1 MRLVNDRVDSVRYAG
16 KESQDEAPVILH
28 MTRERLGQPA
38 GWRRK
43 MAFWTERT
51 VLVTGGAGFL
61 GTHVVRKIQAQGCQA
76 VIVPRS
82 REFDLRDKAAIIAC
96 LNRRGRTW

>member
-1 MRLVNDRVDSVRYAG
+1 
-16 KESQDEAPVILH
+16 
-28 MTRERLGQPA
+28 
-38 GWRRK
+38 

-61 GTHVVRKIQAQGCQA
+61 GTHVVKKIRAHDCPA

-82 REFDLRDKAAIIAC
+82 REFDLRDKSAII
-96 LNRRGRTW
+96 RRFEQSRPDLVIHLAAVVGGSAPIAVIRGNFSTIMPSWDCS

>member
-1 MRLVNDRVDSVRYAG
+1 
-16 KESQDEAPVILH
+16 
-28 MTRERLGQPA
+28 
-38 GWRRK
+38 

-61 GTHVVRKIQAQGCQA
+61 GTHVVKKIRAHDCPA

-82 REFDLRDKAAIIAC
+82 REFGFRAQSQYF
-96 LNRRGRTW
+96 